1 MKASEFIE
9 HLNKLINNNGDFDIL
24 VKHES
29 IDGCDFDTPYIYED
43 FDDKEESVYVI
54 A

>member
-1 MKASEFIE
+1 MKASEFSE
-9 HLNKLINNNGDFDIL
+9 RLNKLINNNGDFDIL

-29 IDGCDFDTPYIYED
+29 IDGYDFDTPDVYQD

-54 A
+54 V